1 MNISGAIQCSA
12 CPEGGACE
20 IAKLNFTTI
29 PSKPGYWQ
37 IKSWFADNGKNWKGE
52 QFHYSRCSE
61 KLRCRNAVKLFDQYF
76 RDFSTDACN
85 VHEATASTENKACSG
100 VQTDIKENCVC
111 QGFAEYSFLDGDGCR
126 LGHNGPYCSTCRN
139 GWVMD
144 STTKYCSS
152 CENYNKS
159 DNAVSTTAVIC
170 AMIAPFV
177 LIALIV
183 FLVFKYHFGL
193 SAMRTYAHVRA
204 VMDSALIVED
214 EYVGLW
220 GFVVMGSGDSS
231 NLAMERG
238 IPFGDYIIQKLKII
252 VSLSQVLSQMSVN
265 FSVDWPDGFSRLLE
279 SLSFVN
285 LNIFSFPAVGCLA
298 ETNFIGIFLAMTSLP
313 LLFAMFIVLCFPLF
327 IALGKTLQ
335 KGADTPLSEDD
346 QKTRKKAAHE
356 FALNILIK
364 ICLGILFIVYP
375 SVSNIILRMFH
386 CRTLANGEEYLA
398 ADLSINCNS
407 NDPISVGPFQTLGY
421 ADYRAWAALMLF
433 VYPIGVPVL
442 FYLVLFANR
451 AKLYVKNEADPT
463 KPPKLNP
470 R

>member
-1 MNISGAIQCSA
+1 
-12 CPEGGACE
+12 
-20 IAKLNFTTI
+20 
-29 PSKPGYWQ
+29 
-37 IKSWFADNGKNWKGE
+37 
-52 QFHYSRCSE
+52 
-61 KLRCRNAVKLFDQYF
+61 
-76 RDFSTDACN
+76 
-85 VHEATASTENKACSG
+85 
-100 VQTDIKENCVC
+100 
-111 QGFAEYSFLDGDGCR
+111 
-126 LGHNGPYCSTCRN
+126 
-139 GWVMD
+139 MD

-159 DNAVSTTAVIC
+159 ENAVTTTAVIC
-170 AMIAPFV
+170 IIAAPFL

-183 FLVFKYHFGL
+183 ILVFKYQFGL
-193 SAMRTYAHVRA
+193 TAMRTYAHVRA

-214 EYVGLW
+214 QYIGLW

-231 NLAMERG
+231 NLAIERG
-238 IPFGDYIIQKLKII
+238 IPFGDYVIQKLKII
-252 VSLSQVLSQMSVN
+252 VSLSQVVSQMSVN
-265 FSVDWPDGFSRLLE
+265 FKVDWPDDFSRLLE

-298 ETNFIGIFLAMTSLP
+298 KTNFIGIFLALTSFP
-313 LLFAMFIVLCFPLF
+313 LLFGIFVVLCFPLF

-335 KGADTPLSEDD
+335 KGIDTPLSKDKE
-346 QKTRKKAAHE
+346 KIRTAAANK
-356 FALNILIK
+356 FALNIIIK

-375 SVSNIILRMFH
+375 SVSNIVLRMFH

-421 ADYRAWAALMLF
+421 VDYRAWAAVMVC

-451 AKLYVKNEADPT
+451 AELYVKNEADPT

-470 R
+470 L